1 MQVEQAKSHNIMLA
15 SALTIASAQ
24 LVTLLL
30 ICSVK
35 AGGCVVTIAA
45 LKALQNF
52 CLVSVL
58 WTMLPHGRLD
68 KNIHFVIWVTFNIFT

>member
-1 MQVEQAKSHNIMLA
+1 M
-15 SALTIASAQ
+15 
-24 LVTLLL
+24 
-30 ICSVK
+30 
-35 AGGCVVTIAA
+35 VTIAA

-68 KNIHFVIWVTFNIFT
+68 KSIHFVIWVTFNIFT